1 MLDKGGGLVYIE
13 RCEGKC
19 SLKGGKTFSLFF
31 LSKQRILRGI
41 WKRNEKTE
49 FGKI

>member
-1 MLDKGGGLVYIE
+1 MKIILDKGSGLVYIE

-31 LSKQRILRGI
+31 YLRIGF
-41 WKRNEKTE
+41 KRDLK
-49 FGKI
+49 KK

>member
-1 MLDKGGGLVYIE
+1 MLDKEGDLVYIE

-31 LSKQRILRGI
+31 YLRIGF
-41 WKRNEKTE
+41 KRDLK
-49 FGKI
+49 KK

>member
-1 MLDKGGGLVYIE
+1 MLDKGGYLVYIE

-31 LSKQRILRGI
+31 YLRIGF
-41 WKRNEKTE
+41 KRDLK
-49 FGKI
+49 KK

>member
-1 MLDKGGGLVYIE
+1 MKIILDKGGGLVYIE

-31 LSKQRILRGI
+31 YLRIGF
-41 WKRNEKTE
+41 KRDLK
-49 FGKI
+49 KK

>member
-13 RCEGKC
+13 RCKGKC

-31 LSKQRILRGI
+31 YLSIGF
-41 WKRNEKTE
+41 KRDLK
-49 FGKI
+49 KK